1 MKGKNINKFLSIV
14 IALTMI
20 IIPLLNT
27 DNVYAGDSGTLQ
39 VFYKNLV
46 DSVAAA
52 AGSED
57 WELIITDAQGEFTI
71 SKDDPMTHNRIYPI

>member
-46 DSVAAA
+46 DSVA
-52 AGSED
+52 G
-57 WELIITDAQGEFTI
+57 
-71 SKDDPMTHNRIYPI
+71 IYN